1 MQLTTKMETT
11 ETSYFTLLTKEGYLG
26 RWRRQDG
33 GKDTPL
39 PTDAVGTAN
48 HYPNQVQL
56 PFSEHSCTRVGI
68 DSEGKVVLFSDKKNK
83 HGRRFL
89 LVGEQHHLALG
100 RVLLLQI
107 IILVRLRENPNL
119 VGRDN

>member
-1 MQLTTKMETT
+1 METT

-68 DSEGKVVLFSDKKNK
+68 DSEGQRSDREKNLILRVIIA
-83 HGRRFL
+83 GI
-89 LVGEQHHLALG
+89 VG
-100 RVLLLQI
+100 
-107 IILVRLRENPNL
+107 
-119 VGRDN
+119 